1 MIKKGGLTVQFRT
14 SYVCLKWKIKPIW
27 LMIKSVILLYVYLGT
42 IVINPPSFILIIHPL
57 ILSIYQVM
65 IVVSREMLLRCIS
78 KSLLCQSR
86 ESLQFL
92 HWRSVSWL
100 VDCWSGDTEV
110 FPDWLTGGQVTQD
123 EVRQD
128 WIVSQWCPVRLMV
141 QFPVH
146 IIISLSQSEDQ
157 VMKSAPQ

>member
-1 MIKKGGLTVQFRT
+1 
-14 SYVCLKWKIKPIW
+14 
-27 LMIKSVILLYVYLGT
+27 MIKSVLLLYVYLGT

-92 HWRSVSWL
+92 HWRSVS
-100 VDCWSGDTEV
+100 
-110 FPDWLTGGQVTQD
+110 
-123 EVRQD
+123 
-128 WIVSQWCPVRLMV
+128 
-141 QFPVH
+141 
-146 IIISLSQSEDQ
+146 
-157 VMKSAPQ
+157 

>member
-1 MIKKGGLTVQFRT
+1 
-14 SYVCLKWKIKPIW
+14 
-27 LMIKSVILLYVYLGT
+27 MIKSVLLLYVYLGT

-100 VDCWSGDTEV
+100 VDWWSGDSGWSKTRLNSFSV
-110 FPDWLTGGQVTQD
+110 VSSLPYGAVPCPHHHQLVT
-123 EVRQD
+123 VRGSSNEICSTVIRTCD
-128 WIVSQWCPVRLMV
+128 TVTPIWEDVPHSHLL
-141 QFPVH
+141 
-146 IIISLSQSEDQ
+146 LSIR
-157 VMKSAPQ
+157 